1 MWNNIVVLL
10 YMEVFGFEGV
20 NYKLCLIGGK
30 MLDNI
35 NEEKLSDVSCEE
47 IREFLVEED
56 EEGDRLDV
64 YLADQ
69 FVDMSRSYIQKII
82 KDKKVTVNGK
92 IEKSKYL
99 VKEED
104 KIVIEIPKPKVLEVV
119 PQDIPIEI
127 VYEDDDIIIVNKP
140 QGMVVHPAPGNYEG
154 TLVNAILY
162 HCKGNLSSINGVI
175 RPGIVHRIDKDTSG
189 ILMIAKNNNAHN
201 CLAEQL
207 KDHSI
212 TREYEFICHGVFKED
227 NVTVDR
233 PIGRNPKDRLKMAI
247 VPNGKRAVTH
257 FEVIE
262 RFNGYTHVRARL
274 ETGRTHQIRVHAMS
288 INHPLVGDPVY
299 GPKNSKIKLNGQALH
314 AKKLGFIHPTTK
326 EYIEF
331 DSELPDYFQKLLE
344 KLRK

>member
-1 MWNNIVVLL
+1 
-10 YMEVFGFEGV
+10 
-20 NYKLCLIGGK
+20 

-288 INHPLVGDPVY
+288 INHPLAGDPVY

>member
-1 MWNNIVVLL
+1 
-10 YMEVFGFEGV
+10 
-20 NYKLCLIGGK
+20 

-92 IEKSKYL
+92 IEKAKYL

-288 INHPLVGDPVY
+288 ISHPLVGDPVY

>member
-1 MWNNIVVLL
+1 MV
-10 YMEVFGFEGV
+10 
-20 NYKLCLIGGK
+20 
-30 MLDNI
+30 DNI
-35 NEEKLSDVSCEE
+35 KKENLSDDNCEE

-64 YLADQ
+64 YLSDQ

-92 IEKSKYL
+92 VEKAKYL

-104 KIVIEIPKPKVLEVV
+104 KVVIEIPKPKILEVV

-212 TREYEFICHGVFKED
+212 TREYEFICRGVFKED

-257 FEVIE
+257 FEVLE

-299 GPKNSKIKLNGQALH
+299 GPKNSKIKLNGQVLH

-326 EYIEF
+326 EYVEF

-344 KLRK
+344 KLRKY

>member
-1 MWNNIVVLL
+1 
-10 YMEVFGFEGV
+10 
-20 NYKLCLIGGK
+20 

-47 IREFLVEED
+47 IREFLLEED